1 MKYFK
6 VCLQVS
12 IIHLPLLTASQR
24 QEMVMP
30 YEPGL
35 KPNVGTL
42 TSSRKIPTLGGN
54 GRWKRSQW
62 TRKLSCLKW
71 CSSKMKAK
79 EIDEVDWKKI
89 IADSILVPGNML
101 VPVDVDVLKFCLA
114 GV

>member
-6 VCLQVS
+6 VFLQVS

-35 KPNVGTL
+35 KPNVRTL

-54 GRWKRSQW
+54 GRWKRSQR
-62 TRKLSCLKW
+62 TRKLSCMKW
-71 CSSKMKAK
+71 YSSK
-79 EIDEVDWKKI
+79 EIDEVDWNKI
-89 IADSILVPGNML
+89 IADSILVPGL
-101 VPVDVDVLKFCLA
+101 VHIAFFYHPVCRTYRD
-114 GV
+114 